1 MYLAVVVTELS
12 IAAVGTVVTIGTVGI
27 VVNVVTKLTA
37 KSYSKILM
45 HPPTL
50 PLSGQLLGH
59 SLNNN
64 L

>member
-37 KSYSKILM
+37 KKLLKNTNA
-45 HPPTL
+45 PPHVAPIGAT
-50 PLSGQLLGH
+50 PRPFVE
-59 SLNNN
+59 
-64 L
+64 